1 MTGLHRR
8 DFAAFYAHVH
18 ATPGSDPR
26 EPFPWQEDLLDHV
39 LAGEWPELIDVPTG
53 LGKTSVLDIA
63 IFAAALNRDSVPR
76 RCFFVV
82 DRRLI
87 VDEAYRHASRIRDVL
102 ADASADSVAGKVAA
116 ALLVEHDEEP
126 LEVTRMRG
134 GVTWSWRWLERPD
147 RQAIVVGTVDQI
159 GSRFLFRG
167 YGVGDQLRPI
177 DAALVGTDSLIIVD
191 EAHLSR
197 PFLTT
202 LSDAMAQDTTPPE
215 VKPVV
220 VTMTASPTAQGPRVH
235 RISNADQDHPVA
247 GKRLRASKTA
257 HLVEVTGVTKKNN
270 DQQVVAA
277 LAQWAD
283 HLSHTNPVI
292 GVISNTVA
300 RARAVFE
307 HLHGTYPGRCM
318 LLTGRIRP
326 VDRDYLL
333 LEWYDRIKA
342 DRPCDP
348 EEPVFV
354 VATQTVEVGAN
365 IDFTALVTE
374 SASLPPLIQRF
385 GRLNRL
391 GSAPAAPAVIVHSA
405 LDSEGVYG
413 EARQATWQW
422 LSTLQT
428 PAAFRPGTHPPSLP
442 EEGLDVSP
450 AALRRLT
457 AAVFEQDRKTWK
469 QLQGTEPYTPYLSPA
484 HLNAWTRTSPIPS
497 PNDPSPAPFL
507 HGLQREVPNVSLAWR
522 ELAGD
527 EQAWRHA
534 LEVLPLM
541 AEESIEVPLLAVRQ
555 WLSGQQITTR
565 FADVEGEPSPDE
577 PPRTAASPGEG
588 APRPVARYSSR
599 ESIEVIGGDAIRPGD
614 RIVVPASY
622 GGCDAFGWNPTYRHA
637 VRDIGDLC
645 GGNGKRRASV
655 RLGPT
660 LTTAITAH
668 DPSLASALKEL
679 VQSVERDRQ
688 AEQLNAGAYCRQ
700 IEQILRTRPD
710 IIEVLGT
717 GLDHDGDDVPP
728 HLAVLRR
735 LALAK
740 KPKVDEHLASG
751 TVVLTSDITSY
762 GEDDSAQSSST
773 ARTPMRLDDHQRTVQ
788 KRAEEFARNLRLPA
802 PLVQAVGLAALWHD
816 EGKRDER
823 FQAML
828 HGGDRWAAAAAEA
841 EDPPRILAKSGM
853 NPLDRQLF
861 RAAQQRAGYPAGMRH
876 EALSAQIAN
885 ALLDNTTAIN
895 RDLVVHLI
903 AAHHGYN
910 RPLLKPVTDP
920 APVTSIQRH
929 GQKIEV
935 DSARSIDWS
944 APQRLTTLTSR
955 YGRWGLARLEA
966 IVRLADIWCS
976 AREEADA

>member
-1 MTGLHRR
+1 MTALHRR
-8 DFAAFYAHVH
+8 DFAAFYAQVH
-18 ATPGSDPR
+18 TGR
-26 EPFPWQEDLLDHV
+26 EPFPWQEKLLDRV
-39 LAGEWPELIDVPTG
+39 LTDGWPELIDVPTG

-63 IFAAALNRDSVPR
+63 IFAAALDRDSVPR

-87 VDEAYRHASRIRDVL
+87 VDEAYRHACRIRDAL

-134 GVTWSWRWLERPD
+134 GVTWSWRWVERPD

-202 LSDAMAQDTTPPE
+202 LADAMAMDATPDE
-215 VKPVV
+215 AKSVV

-235 RISNADQDHPVA
+235 RISSADEHHPVA
-247 GKRLRASKTA
+247 GRRLRASKTA
-257 HLVEVTGVTKKNN
+257 HLVEINGATKKNN

-277 LAQWAD
+277 LTQWAE
-283 HLSHTNPVI
+283 HLSQLYPVVGVI
-292 GVISNTVA
+292 GNTVA
-300 RARAVFE
+300 RARTVFE
-307 HLHGTYPGRCM
+307 HLRARHPERCM

-326 VDRDYLL
+326 IDRDYLL
-333 LEWYDRIKA
+333 LKWYDRIKA
-342 DRPCDP
+342 DRAC
-348 EEPVFV
+348 EPDEPIFV

-365 IDFTALVTE
+365 IDFSALVTE
-374 SASLPPLIQRF
+374 SASLPSLIQRL
-385 GRLNRL
+385 GRFNRL
-391 GSAPAAPAVIVHSA
+391 GSASAAPAVIVHSA
-405 LDSEGVYG
+405 LDGNGVYG
-413 EARQATWQW
+413 PARQATWQW
-422 LSTLQT
+422 LTTLQT
-428 PAAFRPGTHPPSLP
+428 PMTFHPGKHSPRLP
-442 EEGLDVSP
+442 KEGIDVSP
-450 AALRRLT
+450 AALRHLT
-457 AAVFEQDRKTWK
+457 ATVFEQDRKTWE
-469 QLQGTEPYTPYLSPA
+469 QLQEAEPYTPYLSSA
-484 HLNAWTRTSPIPS
+484 HLDAWARTSPTPC

-507 HGLQREVPNVSLAWR
+507 HGLQRGVPHVSLAWR
-522 ELAGD
+522 DLTGD
-527 EQAWRHA
+527 EETWRHA
-534 LEVLPLM
+534 LEVLPVSS
-541 AEESIEVPLLAVRQ
+541 EESIEVPLLAVRQ
-555 WLSGQQITTR
+555 WLSGQQVTAR

-577 PPRTAASPGEG
+577 PPLIAALPEQR
-588 APRPVARYSSR
+588 ARRRVVRYSSR
-599 ESIEVIGGDAIRPGD
+599 ERVEVIDADEIRPGD
-614 RIVVPASY
+614 RLIIPSSY
-622 GGCDAFGWNPTYRHA
+622 GGCDAFGWNPAHRHA
-637 VRDIGDLC
+637 VRDVGDLC

-660 LTTAITAH
+660 LIAAIAVH
-668 DPSLASALKEL
+668 DAELAGALEEL
-679 VQSVERDRQ
+679 IDIVERDRQ
-688 AEQLNAGAYCRQ
+688 AEQLNANAYCRH
-700 IEQILRTRPD
+700 IEQTLRARPD
-710 IIEVLGT
+710 LIELLGT
-717 GLDHDGDDVPP
+717 NLKHHSDDVPP

-735 LALAK
+735 LALAA
-740 KPKVDEHLASG
+740 KPKVNEHLASG
-751 TVVLTSDITSY
+751 TVVLTSDITTY
-762 GEDDSAQSSST
+762 GEDDSAQGSST
-773 ARTPMRLDDHQRTVQ
+773 ARTPIRLDDHQWAVH
-788 KRAEEFARNLRLPA
+788 KRAEEFARNLRLPSA
-802 PLVQAVGLAALWHD
+802 LVHALGLAALWHD

-853 NPLDRQLF
+853 NPLDRHLF
-861 RAAQQRAGYPAGMRH
+861 RAAQQRAGYPTGMRH
-876 EALSAQIAN
+876 EALSAQIAE
-885 ALLDNTTAIN
+885 ALLDTAPGVD

-910 RPLLKPVTDP
+910 RSLLKPVTDP
-920 APVTSIQRH
+920 APITSIQRN

-944 APQRLTTLTSR
+944 APHRFTALTRT

-966 IVRLADIWCS
+966 ILRLADIWCS
-976 AREEADA
+976 AREEADI